1 VCARFMQ
8 RVLLKKTSKM
18 KKGYWCKQ
26 RELVTI
32 LQEDKTHCVIRF
44 KNGTTICTDLNSI
57 LDRFEENNLKQ
68 TQLF

>member
-1 VCARFMQ
+1 
-8 RVLLKKTSKM
+8 M

-57 LDRFEENNLKQ
+57 SDRFEENNLKQ

>member
-1 VCARFMQ
+1 
-8 RVLLKKTSKM
+8 M

-32 LQEDKTHCVIRF
+32 LQEDKTHCVIMF
-44 KNGTTICTDLNSI
+44 ENGTTICTDLNSI
-57 LDRFEENNLKQ
+57 YDRFEENNLKQ